1 MQGNHEKLHHG
12 REIKKNYTMANLK
25 FGVLQGNQEKLHHG
39 REIKKNYI
47 MANLKFGK
55 NDIQSIVR
63 DVIFLKLVYL
73 AIYPDELFI
82 PMYYSS

>member
-1 MQGNHEKLHHG
+1 MQGNQEKLHHG

-25 FGVLQGNQEKLHHG
+25 FGE
-39 REIKKNYI
+39 
-47 MANLKFGK
+47 
-55 NDIQSIVR
+55 NDIQSTVR

-82 PMYYSS
+82 PMYYLSQWAIYPNELFIHM